1 MSAGDI
7 KIATSSG
14 DFTGYLAKPASGKG
28 PGVVVIQEIF
38 GVNANIRAIAD
49 GYAAQGYFALAPD
62 LFWRVEPNVQLTDKS
77 KAEWDKAFALMNAF
91 DQDQGVKDIQSAI
104 DTLRTTPGCTGK
116 IGAVG
121 YCLGGRMAYLVAAR
135 TNVDAAVG
143 YYGVMIDKN
152 IHEAKNIKVP
162 LVLHVPTA
170 DKFVPPEAQAA
181 MKSGLSPYSNITLYF
196 YDGQDHAFAR
206 IGGEHYDKTA
216 ADLANSRTAAFFK
229 TNLS

>member
-7 KIATSSG
+7 KIATPSG

-28 PGVVVIQEIF
+28 PGIIVIQEIF

-104 DTLRTTPGCTGK
+104 DTLRKTPGCTGK

-121 YCLGGRMAYLVAAR
+121 YCLGGRMAYLIAAR
-135 TNVDAAVG
+135 TNVDASVG

-152 IHEAKNIKVP
+152 IGEAKNIKVP

-181 MKSGLSPYSNITLYF
+181 MKSGLAPYSNITLYF
-196 YDGQDHAFAR
+196 YEGNDHAFAR
-206 IGGEHYDKTA
+206 IGGEHYDKAA
-216 ADLANSRTAAFFK
+216 ADLANSRTADFFK
-229 TNLS
+229 KTLS

>member
-7 KIATSSG
+7 KIATPSG

-28 PGVVVIQEIF
+28 PGIIVIQEIF

-104 DTLRTTPGCTGK
+104 DILRKTPGCTGK

-121 YCLGGRMAYLVAAR
+121 YCLGGRMAYLIAAR
-135 TNVDAAVG
+135 TNVDASVG

-152 IHEAKNIKVP
+152 IGEAKNIKVP

-181 MKSGLSPYSNITLYF
+181 MKSGLAPYSNITLYF
-196 YDGQDHAFAR
+196 YEGNDHAFAR
-206 IGGEHYDKTA
+206 IGGEHYDKAA
-216 ADLANSRTAAFFK
+216 ADLANSRTADFFK
-229 TNLS
+229 KTLS